1 LQKLYILPSVFAN
14 MDIQERA
21 FVIASI
27 QARLEAEEKAR
38 KKVDK

>member
-1 LQKLYILPSVFAN
+1 

-27 QARLEAEEKAR
+27 QTRLEAEEKAR
-38 KKVDK
+38 KKVNK